1 MNFTHRNERDQL
13 FTWSLFVA
21 RCIFTRNTQAESTN
35 VYKALDSTTFNR
47 LKLLCACVLFLPL
60 FAHAQNQSWE
70 NWLSSQINKH
80 PNIIAAKEQLFSTG
94 ALAEASEQ
102 ALYNPELSTDYARN
116 GDNNDYSV
124 GIEQTIDLWDRQGA
138 RRQKAG
144 FMRTA
149 AQAQYQEVVLNKSAD
164 AIDALIN
171 WHAAKRAASIA
182 KSQQQQLNSLLE
194 LVEIRQEA
202 GDLGSIDAE
211 LTFLSLSKQF
221 AQVAGSEAQL
231 QMAEAIVRELLPDWE
246 PERGRI
252 PDEFWPSK
260 VAYPSDEEL
269 LKHPKIAKAYAQWL
283 TQKEEAEVTRRNA
296 KANPTFGINA
306 GREERENVVGLT
318 FSIPL
323 NIRNNYSAETRS
335 AERMAL
341 ETEARFRAQYQ
352 KLRFDLQGA
361 FGAWQSYNQQF
372 SQWQSLVK
380 SRIESSANLLEK
392 QWRSGDLSTTNY
404 LLALNQRAE
413 SLLSGIELE
422 KQTRIALKNLML
434 QSGRLID
441 LPPVQH
447 DFSIDHQD

>member
-1 MNFTHRNERDQL
+1 MNLTHFIGRDLHVRPPLLSASFKRIQ
-13 FTWSLFVA
+13 TTKATSL
-21 RCIFTRNTQAESTN
+21 RRLS
-35 VYKALDSTTFNR
+35 LLTFNGT
-47 LKLLCACVLFLPL
+47 KLLCTCLLFVPI
-60 FAHAQNQSWE
+60 FAHAQNQNWESWF
-70 NWLSSQINKH
+70 SSQINKH
-80 PNIIAAKEQLFSTG
+80 PDIVAAKEQLLSTG
-94 ALAEASEQ
+94 ALADASER
-102 ALYNPELSTDYARN
+102 ALYNPELSTDYTRN

-124 GIEQTIDLWDRQGA
+124 GVEQTIDLWDRQGA

-171 WHAAKRAASIA
+171 
-182 KSQQQQLNSLLE
+182 NSLLE
-194 LVEIRQEA
+194 LVEIRQAA

-221 AQVAGSEAQL
+221 AQVAGAEAQL
-231 QMAEAIVRELLPDWE
+231 QMAEAMVRELLPDWE
-246 PERGRI
+246 PERGII
-252 PDEFWPSK
+252 PDDFWPSN
-260 VAYPSDEEL
+260 ATYPSDEEL
-269 LKHPKIAKAYAQWL
+269 LKHPKVASAYAQWL
-283 TQKEEAEVTRRNA
+283 TQKEEAEVTRRSA

-306 GREERENVVGLT
+306 GQEARENTVGLT

-323 NIRNNYSAETRS
+323 NIRNDYSAETRA

-341 ETEARFRAQYQ
+341 ETEARFRAQYR
-352 KLRFDLQGA
+352 KLRFDLKGA
-361 FGAWQSYNQQF
+361 FGAWQSYNLQF
-372 SQWQSLVK
+372 TQWQSLVK
-380 SRIESSANLLEK
+380 GRIESSGDLLEK

-404 LLALNQRAE
+404 LIALNQRAE

-447 DFSIDHQD
+447 DFSIE

>member
-1 MNFTHRNERDQL
+1 MNLTHFIGRDLHVRPPLLSASFKRIQ
-13 FTWSLFVA
+13 TTKATSL
-21 RCIFTRNTQAESTN
+21 RRLS
-35 VYKALDSTTFNR
+35 LLTFNGT
-47 LKLLCACVLFLPL
+47 KLLCTCLLFVPI
-60 FAHAQNQSWE
+60 FAHAQNQNWESWF
-70 NWLSSQINKH
+70 SSQINKH
-80 PNIIAAKEQLFSTG
+80 PDIVAAKEQLLSTG
-94 ALAEASEQ
+94 ALADASER
-102 ALYNPELSTDYARN
+102 ALYNPELSTDYTRN

-124 GIEQTIDLWDRQGA
+124 GVEQTIDLWDRQGA

-171 WHAAKRAASIA
+171 WRAARSAAVIA

-194 LVEIRQEA
+194 LVEIRQAA

-221 AQVAGSEAQL
+221 AQVAGAEAQL
-231 QMAEAIVRELLPDWE
+231 QMAEAMVRELLPDWE
-246 PERGRI
+246 PERGII
-252 PDEFWPSK
+252 PDDFWPSN
-260 VAYPSDEEL
+260 ATYPSDEEL
-269 LKHPKIAKAYAQWL
+269 LKHPKVASAYAQWL
-283 TQKEEAEVTRRNA
+283 TQKEEAEVTRRSA

-306 GREERENVVGLT
+306 GQEARENTVGLT

-323 NIRNNYSAETRS
+323 NIRNNYSAETRA

-341 ETEARFRAQYQ
+341 ETEARFRAQYR

-361 FGAWQSYNQQF
+361 FGAWQSYNLQF
-372 SQWQSLVK
+372 TQWQSLVK
-380 SRIESSANLLEK
+380 GRIESSGDLLEK

-404 LLALNQRAE
+404 LIALNQRAE

-447 DFSIDHQD
+447 DFSIE

>member
-1 MNFTHRNERDQL
+1 
-13 FTWSLFVA
+13 
-21 RCIFTRNTQAESTN
+21 
-35 VYKALDSTTFNR
+35 
-47 LKLLCACVLFLPL
+47 
-60 FAHAQNQSWE
+60 
-70 NWLSSQINKH
+70 
-80 PNIIAAKEQLFSTG
+80 
-94 ALAEASEQ
+94 
-102 ALYNPELSTDYARN
+102 LSTDYTRN

-124 GIEQTIDLWDRQGA
+124 GVEQTIDLWDRQGA

-171 WHAAKRAASIA
+171 WRAARSAAVIA

-194 LVEIRQEA
+194 LVEIRQAA

-221 AQVAGSEAQL
+221 AQVAGAEAQL
-231 QMAEAIVRELLPDWE
+231 QMAEAMVRELLPDWE
-246 PERGRI
+246 PERGII
-252 PDEFWPSK
+252 PDDFWPSN
-260 VAYPSDEEL
+260 ATYPSDEEL
-269 LKHPKIAKAYAQWL
+269 LKHPKVASAYAQWL
-283 TQKEEAEVTRRNA
+283 TQKEEAEVTRRSA

-306 GREERENVVGLT
+306 GQEARENTVGLT

-323 NIRNNYSAETRS
+323 NIRNNYSAETRA

-341 ETEARFRAQYQ
+341 ETEARFRAQYR

-361 FGAWQSYNQQF
+361 FGAWQSYNLQF
-372 SQWQSLVK
+372 TQWQSLVK
-380 SRIESSANLLEK
+380 GRIESSGDLLEK

-404 LLALNQRAE
+404 LIALNQRAE

-447 DFSIDHQD
+447 DFSIE